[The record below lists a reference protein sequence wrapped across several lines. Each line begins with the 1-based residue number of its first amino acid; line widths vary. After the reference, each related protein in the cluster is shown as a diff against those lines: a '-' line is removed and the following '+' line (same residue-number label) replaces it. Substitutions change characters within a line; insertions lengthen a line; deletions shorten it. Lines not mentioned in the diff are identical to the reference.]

1 MKEKTNID
9 TQKKKSFSRPVW
21 ISLAFLILTSG
32 LTLYFFKKTEA
43 PGVFPGNIL
52 VLTLLQL
59 NLILVV
65 LVGLLL
71 SRNLIKHYY
80 ERRQRRPGAG
90 FRGKLIAA
98 FLGFAAIPTI
108 LLLIVAT
115 AFLTN
120 IMEHW
125 FSIEMEK
132 PLDNAL
138 QTAQFY
144 LTEQEDKARY
154 YSRIIGRQLTSGG
167 LLAENREA
175 DLAEWLK
182 TKMAEYRL
190 QGLEYYPS
198 SPDVP
203 PLRLLDTDIPIQAFP
218 PPSSD
223 VLNKAFG
230 GEEVMEK
237 PFTGVGGLIRAIVPV
252 QLSLDTPSQNRI
264 SGLLAVDLVIH
275 EGLEV
280 KMREI
285 SKSYEEYR
293 QLKAFKN
300 PIKANYLLPF
310 FTLALLILFS
320 ATWFGFYLAK
330 SITVPLQKL
339 VEGTREI
346 AKGNLDFK
354 INVRARDEL
363 GQVVQSF
370 NQMTTDLRT
379 SKTKLEEANRSLWS
393 SNTEMDRRRAY
404 IETVLEN
411 IATGVISLDAENR
424 ITTVNHSA
432 ERIFSIQGP
441 DITGK
446 LARDA
451 FQTPDL
457 QPLLTLLEEMES
469 REIDS
474 LDRELRVPVGG
485 KPLTLGVNLERMKNN
500 QDQNVGLVIVVED
513 LSELI
518 KAQKAAAWQEAAKRI
533 AHEIKN
539 PLTPIQ
545 LSAQRLRKKFFENAP
560 DLKNIIDEATATIIN
575 EVGGLKRLVDE
586 FSSYARLPAPSP
598 LPNNI
603 KEIIEEVAMLY
614 RSAHK
619 ELTVTATYDPNLPIM
634 RLDREQ
640 IRRVFVNLFE
650 NSVEALSSRGGIWIT
665 TKLDT
670 GRQIAVITFSDDGS
684 GFPDEDLDKMF
695 QPYFSR
701 TKTGTGL
708 GLAIVHRIITDHEG
722 KIRLTSRKPKG
733 TTVIIELPV
742 EEDPSGPINPK
753 VLKKL
758 STG

>member
-1 MKEKTNID
+1 
-9 TQKKKSFSRPVW
+9 VW
-21 ISLAFLILTSG
+21 ISLVLLILTSG

-43 PGVFPGNIL
+43 PGAFPGNIL

-71 SRNLIKHYY
+71 SRNLIKHFF
-80 ERRQRRPGAG
+80 ERRQRKPGAG

-108 LLLIVAT
+108 LLLIVAS

-120 IMEHW
+120 IIENW
-125 FSIEMEK
+125 FSIQVEK
-132 PLDNAL
+132 PIDNAL

-144 LTEQEDKARY
+144 LNEQEEKARY
-154 YSRIIGRQLTSGG
+154 YSRIIGRQLTSGE
-167 LLAENREA
+167 LLAEKN
-175 DLAEWLK
+175 DLELTEWLE
-182 TKMAEYRL
+182 TKRAEYRL
-190 QGLEYYPS
+190 QGLEYYPA
-198 SPDVP
+198 SPDVQ
-203 PLRLLDTDIPIQAFP
+203 PLRFLDTDVPIQAFP
-218 PPSSD
+218 PPSPD
-223 VLNKAFG
+223 ALLKAFG

-237 PFTGVGGLIRAIVPV
+237 PAAGIGGLIRAIVPV
-252 QLSLDTPSQNRI
+252 QSPSGTSSPPGI
-264 SGLLAVDLVIH
+264 SGILAVDLIIH
-275 EGLEV
+275 EGLME
-280 KMREI
+280 KMGEI
-285 SKSYEEYR
+285 STSYEEYR
-293 QLKAFKN
+293 QLKAFKD

-310 FTLALLILFS
+310 FILALLILFS

-339 VEGTREI
+339 VEGTKEI
-346 AKGNLDFK
+346 ARGNLDFK
-354 INVRARDEL
+354 INVRARDEV

-370 NQMTTDLRT
+370 NRMTTDLRT

-393 SNTEMDRRRAY
+393 SNIEMDRRRAY

-411 IATGVISLDAENR
+411 IATGVISLDSENR

-432 ERIFSIQGP
+432 ERIFGIQGP

-451 FQTPDL
+451 FQALNL
-457 QPLLTLLEEMES
+457 QPLLVLLEEMEN

-474 LDRELRVPVGG
+474 LDRELQVSVGG
-485 KPLTLGVNLERMKNN
+485 KPLTLGMSLERMKNN
-500 QDQNVGLVIVVED
+500 QGQNVGLVIVVEN

-545 LSAQRLRKKFFENAP
+545 LSAQRLRKKYFEDAP
-560 DLKNIIDEATATIIN
+560 DLKNILDEATATIIN
-575 EVGGLKRLVDE
+575 EFGGLKRLVDE
-586 FSSYARLPAPSP
+586 FSSYARLPAPTP
-598 LPNNI
+598 LLNNI
-603 KEIIEEVAMLY
+603 QEIIEEVALLY

-619 ELTVTATYDPNLPIM
+619 ELKVAATYDPDLPLI

-650 NSVEALSSRGGIWIT
+650 NSVEALSSSGGIWIT
-665 TKLDT
+665 TRLDP
-670 GRQIAVITFSDDGS
+670 GRQMAVITFSDEGV
-684 GFPDEDLDKMF
+684 GFPEEDLDKMF

-701 TKTGTGL
+701 KKTGTGL
-708 GLAIVHRIITDHEG
+708 GLAIVHRIITDHDG
-722 KIRLTSRKPKG
+722 KIRLTSRAPKG

-742 EEDPSGPINPK
+742 QEDPSGPIDPE
-753 VLKKL
+753 VLKKR
-758 STG
+758 SNG